1 MKFLVA
7 LSAAALAITPV
18 ASSVP
23 AQQPERPI
31 VVIVHGRG
39 HVDAD
44 SAVLRRQ
51 WKRDLDHAIASTG
64 ARLAD
69 ADVRVAWYADI
80 LEPSGTEACDRPA
93 EDSLGIGA
101 FTVLMGALAAALP
114 REESREARGLLGD
127 LVWVVDEARRCA
139 AERRVGSVIER
150 AAAEKRPLI
159 LVGYSLGSVVTY
171 GYLKKREPRSGD
183 PAIHLITLGSPLGNP
198 MVRELL
204 GQGVDSLRRPR
215 SVRSWQN
222 LYDPND
228 PFAARVTDAAIGD
241 AAVDRA
247 TENETS
253 RDPHAIERYL
263 GDRAMA
269 AALKKLLSR

>member
-1 MKFLVA
+1 MKLPVVLGAAVA
-7 LSAAALAITPV
+7 LASAAV
-18 ASSVP
+18 S
-23 AQQPERPI
+23 QQPDQPI

-44 SAVLRRQ
+44 SAVLRRS
-51 WKRDLDHAIASTG
+51 WTRDLDAALAS
-64 ARLAD
+64 ARARRSDLE
-69 ADVRVAWYADI
+69 VRLAWYADI
-80 LEPSGTEACDRPA
+80 LEPTGTEACERPA
-93 EDSLGIGA
+93 EDSLGLGA
-101 FTVLMGALAAALP
+101 FTTLMGALAAALP

-139 AERRVGSVIER
+139 AERRVGAAIER
-150 AAAEKRPLI
+150 AVATRRPVI
-159 LVGYSLGSVVTY
+159 VVGYSLGSLVTY
-171 GYLKKREPRSGD
+171 GYLKGRAPRAGD
-183 PAIHLITLGSPLGNP
+183 PDIHLITLGSPLGNP

-204 GQGVDSLRRPR
+204 GQGTDSLRRPR

-228 PFAARVTDAAIGD
+228 PFAARVTEAAASGTATD
-241 AAVDRA
+241 LA

-263 GDRAMA
+263 GDRAMQ
-269 AALKKLLSR
+269 AALKKLLAP